1 MEQLLD
7 RAGTR
12 LTTVHRMPVASAENV
27 LEQPS
32 VRRVASALASF
43 GVHTQITVL
52 EGAARTARQAA
63 DALGIDI
70 AQIANSLVFRAHR
83 DDGRIR
89 PLLVLTSGAH
99 RVDTIK
105 VADLL
110 QLGAISRADP
120 EFVREHTGFAIGG
133 VAPIALRHPIET
145 VVDVSLSRYDHVWA
159 AAGHPHTVFPTSYDE
174 LLRLTGGQAA
184 EVA

>member
-1 MEQLLD
+1 MTD
-7 RAGTR
+7 
-12 LTTVHRMPVASAENV
+12 PSPENV
-27 LEQPS
+27 LEHPC
-32 VRRVASALASF
+32 VRRVSAALAAF
-43 GVHTQITVL
+43 GVRGQITVL
-52 EGAARTARQAA
+52 DGAARTARQAA

-83 DDGRIR
+83 EDDTIR

-105 VADLL
+105 VANLL
-110 QLGAISRADP
+110 ELTQISLADA

-133 VAPIALRHPIET
+133 VAPIALLHPIET
-145 VVDVSLSRYDHVWA
+145 VVDVSLSRYDRVWA

-174 LLRLTGGQAA
+174 LLRLTGGHAA